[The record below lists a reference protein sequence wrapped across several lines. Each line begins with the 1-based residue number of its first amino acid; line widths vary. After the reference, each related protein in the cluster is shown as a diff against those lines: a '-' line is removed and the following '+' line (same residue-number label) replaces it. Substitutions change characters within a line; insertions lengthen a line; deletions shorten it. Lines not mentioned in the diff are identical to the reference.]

1 MVDEKELT
9 PAMRQ
14 YKDMKR
20 RYPDSFIFFR
30 MGDFYE
36 MFYEDAV
43 EGSKI
48 LNIALTSRGK
58 GRDGEPIPLCGVP
71 YHALQLYLARMI
83 RAGKKV
89 AICEQ
94 MEDPKLA
101 KGVVKRDV
109 VRVVTPGTVTEEA
122 VLSSPYPNYIASVL
136 PPSDNSGPVGVA
148 FADLSTGE
156 FQTAEL
162 DGANPMQELNEL
174 LSQFRPKEI
183 LLPEERHWDGLDM
196 DAARDVLVTAV
207 EKWAYGADFAERE
220 MKSQFGVARLEGF
233 GLSSGSPAVG
243 AAGALIHYL
252 KETQKQELSHIK
264 NLRKI
269 SRSDYLI
276 LDSTSRRNLELVSS
290 IYGDGISGTLLKVM
304 DKSVTGMG
312 KRMMRDWLLMPLRD
326 RKKIETRLDAVQELF
341 DKPIERS
348 GLRAALK
355 RLSDLERIIG
365 RLTMRSGGPRD
376 LVALKLSLEQLP
388 SIKRMAGSFENGIF
402 KGISEGFDL
411 LDDIRLLIEKAI
423 NEQPPVTVREGGII
437 KDGYN
442 EELDSL
448 RDISRSGKK
457 YIAGI
462 ETAEKQRSGIQTLK
476 VKYNKVFGYYIEVSN
491 SHLEKVPA
499 DYIRKQTLVNA
510 ERFITPELKEYEAR
524 VLGADEKINDLEFD
538 LFSQVRDQV
547 GRHAY
552 RVQETALRI
561 AAMDVIAS
569 LAELASAAGYCR
581 PEILES
587 DILDIKDG
595 RHPVVEQLN
604 LDEKFIPNDCR
615 AGGEERILIIT
626 GPNMG
631 GKSTYLRQVALIVIM
646 AQMGSFVPAK
656 EARIGIAD
664 RVFTRVG
671 ASDSLV
677 QGRSTFLVEMQ
688 ETADILNN
696 ATPGSLIILDEVGRG
711 TSTFDGLS
719 IAWAVVEYIATMKTL
734 KARTLFATHY
744 HELTELAI
752 LYPGIKNLNLAVKE
766 WKDQVIFL
774 RKVVEGGADKSYG
787 IQVARL
793 AGIPPAVIE
802 RSKEILCT
810 LEEKE
815 LDENGKPVLGHGA
828 ARAIGKFEPSQ
839 QSLFASHFEDPLIE
853 ELKKLEIEKITPLQS
868 MHLLEKIIKR
878 IKN

>member
-1 MVDEKELT
+1 MVDDKELT

-48 LNIALTSRGK
+48 LDIALTSRGK

-71 YHALQLYLARMI
+71 YHAVEMYLARMI
-83 RAGKKV
+83 RAGKRV

-109 VRVVTPGTVTEEA
+109 VRVVTPGTVTEES
-122 VLSSPYPNYIASVL
+122 VLSSPYPNYIASILL
-136 PPSDNSGPVGVA
+136 PSGAEGTVGAA

-162 DGANPMQELNEL
+162 DGTNPMRELDEL

-183 LLPEERHWDGLDM
+183 LLPEGRQWEGRNS
-196 DAARDVLVTAV
+196 DAARGILITPV
-207 EKWAYGADFAERE
+207 EKWAFGEEFAAKE
-220 MKSQFGVARLEGF
+220 MKSQFGVASLEGF
-233 GLSSGSPAVG
+233 GLSPGSAATG
-243 AAGALIHYL
+243 AAGALLHYL
-252 KETQKQELSHIK
+252 KETQRQELNHIK
-264 NLRKI
+264 SIRKLT
-269 SRSDYLI
+269 RSDYLI
-276 LDSTSRRNLELVSS
+276 LDSASRRNLELVSS
-290 IYGDGISGTLLKVM
+290 LYGDGVSGTLLKVM
-304 DKSVTGMG
+304 DRSVTGMG
-312 KRMMRDWLLMPLRD
+312 KRMMREWLLMPLRD
-326 RKKIETRLDAVQELF
+326 RAKIEARLDAVQELF
-341 DKPIERS
+341 GKPIERS
-348 GLRAALK
+348 ELRAALR

-376 LVALKLSLEQLP
+376 LVALKLSLEHLP
-388 SIKRMAGSFENGIF
+388 SIRRMAGGFENALF
-402 KGISEGFDL
+402 KGVSGGFDL
-411 LDDIRLLIEKAI
+411 LDDLRLMIDRAI
-423 NEQPPVTVREGGII
+423 LEQPPVTVREGGII

-448 RDISRSGKK
+448 REISRSGKK

-491 SHLEKVPA
+491 THLEKVPK

-538 LFSQVRDQV
+538 LFSQVRDSVSRQ
-547 GRHAY
+547 AF
-552 RVQETALRI
+552 RVRETALRI
-561 AAMDVIAS
+561 ATLDVIAS
-569 LAELASAAGYCR
+569 LAELASDADYCR
-581 PEILES
+581 PEILET

-615 AGGEERILIIT
+615 AGGDERILIIT

-646 AQMGSFVPAK
+646 AQMGSFVPAQ
-656 EARIGIAD
+656 EAKIGIAD

-696 ATPGSLIILDEVGRG
+696 ATPRSIVILDEVGRG

-719 IAWAVVEYIATMKTL
+719 IAWAVVEYIATMKNL

-752 LYPGIKNLNLAVKE
+752 LYPGIKNLNLSVKE

-802 RSKEILCT
+802 RSKEILRT

-815 LDENGKPVLGHGA
+815 LDEEGKPVLAHGA

-839 QSLFASHFEDPLIE
+839 QSLFSSYFEDPLIE
-853 ELKKLEIEKITPLQS
+853 ELKRLEIEKITPLQS

-878 IKN
+878 LKN